1 MRRAIVV
8 ACAALAV
15 VPLAG
20 CGSKKAPGGTGASG
34 SAGSGTTADAST
46 ANGPKDA
53 TLTYLDSNE
62 LMVGWDPATSYSN
75 EVSVMNNMYEQLVR
89 YDKDTKQVEPQLA
102 DSYTKSSDGKS
113 WTFKLH
119 PGVKFHNGHAAD
131 APAAKAAIERT
142 MKLNQG
148 AAYEWGAVKKI
159 TAPDATTLKFQLKYP
174 APLDLIASSAYA
186 AYVYDTKAAPSG
198 TTLAKWFAAGH
209 EAGTGPYQL
218 AQWNKGADV
227 EVRLKQFSGYWKGWD
242 GTHYANVVYRHV
254 PQATTSAQLLRSG
267 DATIARQLNAQLF
280 DNVKSAPGMTSS
292 TTPSFEN
299 LVGLLN
305 TASGPL
311 KDKRVRQAVIKT
323 MDYSGLIQAL
333 KGAGQEAHGF
343 IPEGLAGYDPSI
355 TEQQDLDGA
364 KALLKEAGYGDGGKK
379 LTLTLTHAQGDDN
392 ESLTAAVLKSDLA
405 KVGVDVKV
413 KPMQWTAQWDQ
424 AKSSDA
430 SKRQDIFVM
439 YWYPDYADAF
449 SWFTSLFRSSDEPA
463 FNLSYVKDAQLDS
476 EIDALQE
483 KAAQGGD
490 TAQTAYADAQKRV
503 LDDAVVMTFFVN
515 TYQRPFRK
523 SLTKYVDNPAYSN
536 VVFAYDVVPGA
547 ES

>member
-20 CGSKKAPGGTGASG
+20 CGSKKAPGGTGAGGSSG
-34 SAGSGTTADAST
+34 SAQTADSSA
-46 ANGPKDA
+46 GPKDA
-53 TLTYLDSNE
+53 TLTYVDSNE

-89 YDKDTKQVEPQLA
+89 YDKGAKQVKPQLA
-102 DSYTKSSDGKS
+102 DSYTKSSNGRT

-119 PGVKFHNGHAAD
+119 PGVKFHDGNPAD
-131 APAAKAAIERT
+131 AAAAKAAIERT

-148 AAYEWGAVKKI
+148 AAYEWGAVKSI
-159 TAPDATTLKFQLKYP
+159 SAPDATTLVFKLKYP

-186 AYVYDTKAAPSG
+186 AYIYDTKAAPKG

-209 EAGTGPYQL
+209 EAGTGPYEL
-218 AQWNKGADV
+218 EQWNKGADV
-227 EVRLKQFSGYWKGWD
+227 EVRLKQHAGYWKGWD
-242 GTHYANVVYRHV
+242 GTHYAHVVFRHV

-267 DATIARQLNAQLF
+267 DATFARQLNAQLF
-280 DNVKSAPGMTSS
+280 NSVKSAPGMSS
-292 TTPSFEN
+292 SVTPAFEN

-305 TASGPL
+305 TSSGPL
-311 KDKRVRQAVIKT
+311 KDKRVRQAVVKA

-333 KGAGQEAHGF
+333 KGAGQAAHGF
-343 IPEGLAGYDPSI
+343 IPEGLAGYDESI
-355 TEQQDLDGA
+355 VERQDLDGA
-364 KALLKEAGYGDGGKK
+364 KALLKQAGYGEGGKK

-413 KPMQWTAQWDQ
+413 QAMQWTAQWDKG
-424 AKSSDA
+424 KSSNTA
-430 SKRQDIFVM
+430 KRQDIFVM

-449 SWFTSLFRSSDEPA
+449 SWFTSLFRSSDEPS
-463 FNLSYVKDAQLDS
+463 FNLSYVKDVQLDS

-483 KAAQGGD
+483 KAAAGGD
-490 TAQTAYADAQKRV
+490 TAQTAYAAAQKRV

-515 TYQRPFRK
+515 TYQRAFRS
-523 SLTKYVDNPAYSN
+523 SLTKYTDNPAYSN

>member
-20 CGSKKAPGGTGASG
+20 CGSKKEPGGTGASG
-34 SAGSGTTADAST
+34 AAAADTGA
-46 ANGPKDA
+46 AGPKDA
-53 TLTYLDSNE
+53 TFTYIDSNE

-89 YDKDTKQVEPQLA
+89 YDKDAKKVEPQLA
-102 DSYTKSSDGKS
+102 DSYERSSDGRT
-113 WTFKLH
+113 WTFKLR
-119 PGVKFHNGHAAD
+119 PGVKFHTGNAAD

-142 MKLNQG
+142 IKLNQG
-148 AAYEWGAVKKI
+148 AAYEWGAVKTI
-159 TAPDATTLKFQLKYP
+159 SAPDATTLVFKLKYA

-186 AYVYDTKAAPSG
+186 AYVYDTKAAPKG
-198 TTLAKWFAAGH
+198 TTLAKWLAAGH
-209 EAGTGPYQL
+209 EAGTGPYEL
-218 AQWNKGADV
+218 SQWSKGADV

-242 GTHYANVVYRHV
+242 GTHYANVVFRHV

-267 DATIARQLNAQLF
+267 DATFARQLNAQLF
-280 DNVKSAPGMTSS
+280 DNVKSAQGMSS
-292 TTPSFEN
+292 SVTPSFEN

-311 KDKRVRQAVIKT
+311 KDKRVRQAVIKA
-323 MDYSGLIQAL
+323 MDYPGLITAL

-343 IPEGLAGYDPSI
+343 IPGGLAGYDESI
-355 TEQQDLDGA
+355 EQTQDLDGA
-364 KALLKEAGYGDGGKK
+364 KALLKEAGYGEGGKK

-392 ESLTAAVLKSDLA
+392 EALTAAVLKSDLA

-424 AKSSDA
+424 AKSSNTG
-430 SKRQDIFVM
+430 KRQDIFVM

-463 FNLSYVKDAQLDS
+463 FNLSYVKDTQLDTQ
-476 EIDALQE
+476 IDALQQE
-483 KAAQGGD
+483 AAKGEEP
-490 TAQTAYADAQKRV
+490 AQAAYAAAQKRV

-515 TYQRPFRK
+515 TYQRAFRK
-523 SLTKYVDNPAYSN
+523 SLTGYTDNPAYSN
-536 VVFAYDVVPGA
+536 VVFAYDVAPGA
-547 ES
+547 DS

>member
-20 CGSKKAPGGTGASG
+20 CGSKKEPGGTGAGGASG
-34 SAGSGTTADAST
+34 SASADTGGA
-46 ANGPKDA
+46 AGPKDA
-53 TLTYLDSNE
+53 TFTYIDSNE

-89 YDKDTKQVEPQLA
+89 YDKDAKKVEPQLA
-102 DSYTKSSDGKS
+102 DSYERSSDGKT

-119 PGVKFHNGHAAD
+119 PGVKFHSGNAAD

-142 MKLNQG
+142 IKLNQG
-148 AAYEWGAVKKI
+148 AAYEWGAVKTI
-159 TAPDATTLKFQLKYP
+159 SAPDATTLVFKLKYA

-186 AYVYDTKAAPSG
+186 AYVYDTKAAPKG

-209 EAGTGPYQL
+209 EAGTGPYEL
-218 AQWNKGADV
+218 SQWNKGADV
-227 EVRLKQFSGYWKGWD
+227 EVRLKRFSGYWKGWD

-254 PQATTSAQLLRSG
+254 PQATTAAQLLRSG
-267 DATIARQLNAQLF
+267 DATFARQLNAQLF
-280 DNVKSAPGMTSS
+280 NSVKSAPGMSS
-292 TTPSFEN
+292 SVTPAFEN

-311 KDKRVRQAVIKT
+311 KDKRVRQAVIKA
-323 MDYSGLIQAL
+323 MDYPGLISAL

-343 IPEGLAGYDPSI
+343 IPEGLAGYDESI
-355 TEQQDLDGA
+355 KQTQDLDGA
-364 KALLKEAGYGDGGKK
+364 KALLKEAGYGEGGKK

-424 AKSSDA
+424 AKSSNTG
-430 SKRQDIFVM
+430 KRQDIFVM

-449 SWFTSLFRSSDEPA
+449 SWFTSLFRSSEEPA
-463 FNLSYVKDAQLDS
+463 FNLSYVKDPRLDTQ
-476 EIDALQE
+476 IDALQQE
-483 KAAQGGD
+483 AAKGEEAAQ
-490 TAQTAYADAQKRV
+490 AAYSAAQKRV

-515 TYQRPFRK
+515 TYQRAFRK
-523 SLTKYVDNPAYSN
+523 SLTGYTDNPAYSN
-536 VVFAYDVVPGA
+536 VVFAYDVTPGA

>member
-34 SAGSGTTADAST
+34 SATTADAST
-46 ANGPKDA
+46 GAAGPKDA

-89 YDKDTKQVEPQLA
+89 YDKDTKKVRPQLA
-102 DSYTKSSDGKS
+102 DSYTRSADGRS

-119 PGVKFHNGHAAD
+119 PGVKFHTGNAAD

-148 AAYEWGAVKKI
+148 AAYEWGAVKSI
-159 TAPDATTLKFQLKYP
+159 SAPDATTLTFKLKYP

-186 AYVYDTKAAPSG
+186 AYVYDTKAAPKG

-209 EAGTGPYQL
+209 EAGTGPYEL
-218 AQWNKGADV
+218 SQWNKGADV

-267 DATIARQLNAQLF
+267 DATFARQLNAQLF

-292 TTPSFEN
+292 VTPSFEN

-305 TASGPL
+305 TSSGPL
-311 KDKRVRQAVIKT
+311 KDKRVREAVIKA
-323 MDYSGLIQAL
+323 MDYDGLISAL
-333 KGAGQEAHGF
+333 KGAGQAAHGF

-355 TEQQDLDGA
+355 VEKQDLDGA

-392 ESLTAAVLKSDLA
+392 EALSAAVLKSDLA
-405 KVGVDVKV
+405 KVGVDLKV
-413 KPMQWTAQWDQ
+413 QAMQWTAQWDKG
-424 AKSSDA
+424 KSSNTA
-430 SKRQDIFVM
+430 KRQDIFMM

-449 SWFTSLFRSSDEPA
+449 SWFTSLFRSSDEPS
-463 FNLSYVKDAQLDS
+463 FNLSYVKDAQLDG

-490 TAQTAYADAQKRV
+490 AAQTAYAEAQKRV

-515 TYQRPFRK
+515 TYQRPFRS
-523 SLTKYVDNPAYSN
+523 SLTKYTDNPAYSN

>member
-20 CGSKKAPGGTGASG
+20 CGSKKDPGGTGASG
-34 SAGSGTTADAST
+34 SAAADTGTA
-46 ANGPKDA
+46 GPKDA
-53 TLTYLDSNE
+53 TFTYVDSNE

-89 YDKDTKQVEPQLA
+89 YDKATKKVKPQLA
-102 DSYTKSSDGKS
+102 DSYERSADGRT

-119 PGVKFHNGHAAD
+119 PGVKFHTGNAAD

-142 MKLNQG
+142 IKLNQG
-148 AAYEWGAVKKI
+148 AAYEWGAVKTI
-159 TAPDATTLKFQLKYP
+159 TAPDATTLVFKLKYA

-186 AYVYDTKAAPSG
+186 AYVYDTKAAPKG

-209 EAGTGPYQL
+209 EAGTGPYAL
-218 AQWNKGADV
+218 SQWSKGADV
-227 EVRLKQFSGYWKGWD
+227 EVRLKQFAGYWKGWD

-254 PQATTSAQLLRSG
+254 PQATTTAQLLRSG
-267 DATIARQLNAQLF
+267 DATFARQLNAQLF
-280 DNVKSAPGMTSS
+280 NNVKSAQGMSS
-292 TTPSFEN
+292 SVTPSFEN

-311 KDKRVRQAVIKT
+311 KDKRVRQAVIKA
-323 MDYSGLIQAL
+323 MDYPGLITAL
-333 KGAGQEAHGF
+333 KGAGEAAHGF
-343 IPEGLAGYDPSI
+343 IPEGLAGYDESI
-355 TEQQDLDGA
+355 AQTQDLDGA
-364 KALLKEAGYGDGGKK
+364 KALLEQAGYGEGGKK

-413 KPMQWTAQWDQ
+413 KAMQWTAQWDQ
-424 AKSSDA
+424 AKSSNTG
-430 SKRQDIFVM
+430 KRQDIFVM

-449 SWFTSLFRSSDEPA
+449 SWFTSLFRSSDEPS
-463 FNLSYVKDAQLDS
+463 FNLSYIKDPTLDTQ
-476 EIDALQE
+476 IDGLQVE
-483 KAAQGGD
+483 AAKGEEAAQ
-490 TAQTAYADAQKRV
+490 AAYSAAQKRV

-515 TYQRPFRK
+515 TYQRAFRK
-523 SLTKYVDNPAYSN
+523 SLTGYTDNPAYSN
-536 VVFAYDVVPGA
+536 VVFAYDVTPGA
-547 ES
+547 DS

>member
-20 CGSKKAPGGTGASG
+20 CGSKKAPSGTGAA
-34 SAGSGTTADAST
+34 SASGSGTTADT
-46 ANGPKDA
+46 AAGPKDA

-89 YDKDTKQVEPQLA
+89 YDKDAKAVKPQLA
-102 DSYTKSSDGKS
+102 DSYTKSSDGKT

-119 PGVKFHNGHAAD
+119 PGVKFHSGNPAD
-131 APAAKAAIERT
+131 ATAAKAAIERT

-148 AAYEWGAVKKI
+148 AAYEWGAVKSI
-159 TAPDATTLKFQLKYP
+159 TAPDATTLVFKLKYP

-186 AYVYDTKAAPSG
+186 AYIYDTKAAPTG

-209 EAGTGPYQL
+209 EAGTGPYEL
-218 AQWNKGADV
+218 EQWNKGADV

-242 GTHYANVVYRHV
+242 GTHYAHVVFRHV

-267 DATIARQLNAQLF
+267 DATFARQLNAQLF
-280 DNVKSAPGMTSS
+280 ESVKSAPGMSS
-292 TTPSFEN
+292 SVTPSFEN

-311 KDKRVRQAVIKT
+311 KDKRVRQAVIKA
-323 MDYSGLIQAL
+323 MDYDGLIKAL

-343 IPEGLAGYDPSI
+343 IPEGLAGYDESI
-355 TEQQDLDGA
+355 KQTQDLEGA
-364 KALLKEAGYGDGGKK
+364 KALLKQAGYGDGGKK

-392 ESLTAAVLKSDLA
+392 ESLTAAILKSDLA
-405 KVGVDVKV
+405 KIGIDVKV
-413 KPMQWTAQWDQ
+413 QPMQWTAQWDK
-424 AKSSDA
+424 AKSSNT

-449 SWFTSLFRSSDEPA
+449 SWFTSLFRSSDEPS
-463 FNLSYVKDAQLDS
+463 FNLSYLKDTTLDG
-476 EIDALQE
+476 EIDGLQE
-483 KAAQGGD
+483 KAAAGGA
-490 TAQTAYADAQKRV
+490 TADDAYKQAQAQV

-515 TYQRPFRK
+515 TYQRPFRA
-523 SLTKYVDNPAYSN
+523 SLQNYKDNPAYSN
-536 VVFAYDVVPGA
+536 VVFAYDATPGA
-547 ES
+547 DS

>member
-1 MRRAIVV
+1 MRRALIV
-8 ACAALAV
+8 AFATLAV

-20 CGSKKAPGGTGASG
+20 CGSKKEPGGTGASG
-34 SAGSGTTADAST
+34 ASGST
-46 ANGPKDA
+46 AADTGAAGPKNA

-89 YDKDTKQVEPQLA
+89 YDKTTKKVEPQLA
-102 DSYTKSSDGKS
+102 DSYTSANGGKT

-119 PGVKFHNGHAAD
+119 PGVKFHSGNPAD

-148 AAYEWGAVKKI
+148 AAYEWGAVKSI
-159 TAPDATTLKFQLKYP
+159 SAPDATTLTFTLKYA

-186 AYVYDTKAAPSG
+186 AYVYDTKAAPKG

-218 AQWNKGADV
+218 DQWNKGADV

-267 DATIARQLNAQLF
+267 DATFARQLNAQLF
-280 DNVKSAPGMTSS
+280 NSVKSAPGMTSS
-292 TTPSFEN
+292 VSPSFEN

-305 TASGPL
+305 TSSGPL
-311 KDKRVRQAVIKT
+311 KDKRVRQAVIKA

-333 KGAGQEAHGF
+333 KGAGAAAHGF
-343 IPEGLAGYDPSI
+343 IPEGLVGYDASI
-355 TEQQDLDGA
+355 QEAQDLDGA
-364 KALLKEAGYGDGGKK
+364 KALLKQAGYGDGGKK

-392 ESLTAAVLKSDLA
+392 ETLTAAILKSDLA
-405 KVGVDVKV
+405 KIGVDVKV
-413 KPMQWTAQWDQ
+413 QAMQWTAQWDK
-424 AKSSDA
+424 AKSSNT

-449 SWFTSLFRSSDEPA
+449 SWFTSLFRSSSEPA
-463 FNLSYVKDAQLDS
+463 FNLSYVKDAQLDT
-476 EIDALQE
+476 EIDALQQ
-483 KAAQGGD
+483 KAAAGGA
-490 TAQTAYADAQKRV
+490 TADEAYKTAQKRV

-515 TYQRPFRK
+515 TYQRAFRS
-523 SLTKYVDNPAYSN
+523 SLTKYTDNPAYSN

-547 ES
+547 DA

>member
-34 SAGSGTTADAST
+34 ASGSGSADASAAT
-46 ANGPKDA
+46 GPKDA

-89 YDKDTKQVEPQLA
+89 YDKATKAVKPQLA
-102 DSYTKSSDGKS
+102 DSYTRSSDGRS

-119 PGVKFHNGHAAD
+119 PGVKFHSGNPAD

-142 MKLNQG
+142 IKLNQG
-148 AAYEWGAVKKI
+148 AAYEWGAVKSI
-159 TAPDATTLKFQLKYP
+159 SAPDATTLTFKLKYA

-186 AYVYDTKAAPSG
+186 AYIYDTKAAPKG

-218 AQWNKGADV
+218 EQWNKGADV
-227 EVRLKQFSGYWKGWD
+227 EVRLKQFSGYWKGWE
-242 GTHYANVVYRHV
+242 GTHYANVVFRHV

-267 DATIARQLNAQLF
+267 DATFARQLNAQLF
-280 DNVKSAPGMTSS
+280 NNVKSAPGMTSS
-292 TTPSFEN
+292 VTPAFEN
-299 LVGLLN
+299 LLGLLN
-305 TASGPL
+305 TSSGPL
-311 KDKRVRQAVIKT
+311 KDKRVRQAVIKA

-333 KGAGQEAHGF
+333 KGAGQAAHGF
-343 IPEGLAGYDPSI
+343 IPEGLVGYDASI
-355 TEQQDLDGA
+355 AEQQDLDGA
-364 KALLKEAGYGDGGKK
+364 KALLKEAGYGEGGKK

-392 ESLTAAVLKSDLA
+392 ESLTAAILKSDLA

-413 KPMQWTAQWDQ
+413 QAMQWTAQWDK
-424 AKSSDA
+424 AKSSNTA
-430 SKRQDIFVM
+430 KRQDIFVM

-449 SWFTSLFRSSDEPA
+449 SWFTSLFRSSDEPS
-463 FNLSYVKDAQLDS
+463 FNLSYIKDPQLDG

-490 TAQTAYADAQKRV
+490 TAQTAYAEAQKRV

-515 TYQRPFRK
+515 TYQRAFRS
-523 SLTKYVDNPAYSN
+523 SLTKYTDNPAYSN

>member
-20 CGSKKAPGGTGASG
+20 CGSKKEPGGTGSGAGGTAS
-34 SAGSGTTADAST
+34 AADTGAP
-46 ANGPKDA
+46 GPKDA
-53 TLTYLDSNE
+53 TFTYVDSNE

-89 YDKDTKQVEPQLA
+89 YDKTTKKVKPQLA
-102 DSYTKSSDGKS
+102 DSYERSDDGKT

-119 PGVKFHNGHAAD
+119 PGVKFHTGNAAD

-142 MKLNQG
+142 IKLNQG
-148 AAYEWGAVKKI
+148 AAYEWGAVKTI
-159 TAPDATTLKFQLKYP
+159 AVPDATTLVFKLKYA

-186 AYVYDTKAAPSG
+186 AYVYDTKAAPKG

-209 EAGTGPYQL
+209 EAGTGPYEL
-218 AQWNKGADV
+218 SQWNKGAD
-227 EVRLKQFSGYWKGWD
+227 ELRLKQFSGYWKGWD

-254 PQATTSAQLLRSG
+254 PQATTTAQLLRSG
-267 DATIARQLNAQLF
+267 DATFARQLNAQLF
-280 DNVKSAPGMTSS
+280 NNVKSAQGMASS
-292 TTPSFEN
+292 VTPSFEN

-305 TASGPL
+305 TSSGPL
-311 KDKRVRQAVIKT
+311 KDKRVRQAVIKA
-323 MDYSGLIQAL
+323 MDYPGLITAL
-333 KGAGQEAHGF
+333 KGAGEAAHGF
-343 IPEGLAGYDPSI
+343 IPEGLAGYDESAQQ
-355 TEQQDLDGA
+355 TQDLDGA
-364 KALLKEAGYGDGGKK
+364 KALLKQAGYGEGGKK

-413 KPMQWTAQWDQ
+413 KAMQWTAQWDQ
-424 AKSSDA
+424 AKSSDTG
-430 SKRQDIFVM
+430 KRQDIFVM

-449 SWFTSLFRSSDEPA
+449 SWFTSLFRSSEEPS
-463 FNLSYVKDAQLDS
+463 FNLSYIKDTTLDTQ
-476 EIDALQE
+476 IDGLQQE
-483 KAAQGGD
+483 AAKGEEA
-490 TAQTAYADAQKRV
+490 AQTAYAAAQKRV

-515 TYQRPFRK
+515 TYQRAFRK
-523 SLTKYVDNPAYSN
+523 SLTGYTDNPAYSN
-536 VVFAYDVVPGA
+536 VVFAYDVTPGA
-547 ES
+547 DS